1 MTPKPRHT
9 PIRRSAARRAQ
20 LAVSL
25 LAIAVMLTPATAAG
39 QADEYAVKAAL
50 LYNFSKFLEWPEEA
64 FVDSPEFRICIH
76 GEDPFGR
83 EIDGISGKRT
93 QGRPIVVSRHEGKLP
108 FAERCHIV
116 FVGAR
121 REKAV
126 AAALRV
132 VRDEP
137 TLTVGD
143 GSSFVDR
150 GGMIGLVREGSRIR
164 FEINRSEARRAGL
177 SVSARLLRV
186 AQRVVEE

>member
-1 MTPKPRHT
+1 MKPRPRQT
-9 PIRRSAARRAQ
+9 RIRRSAARRAL
-20 LAVSL
+20 LAVAPL
-25 LAIAVMLTPATAAG
+25 CLAVVLTPATAAA

-64 FVDSPEFRICIH
+64 FGDSPEFRICIH
-76 GEDPFGR
+76 GKDPFGP
-83 EIDGISGKRT
+83 EIDRISGKRT
-93 QGRPIVVSRHEGKLP
+93 RGRPIVVSRHEGKLP
-108 FAERCHIV
+108 FAKPCHIV
-116 FVGAR
+116 FFGER
-121 REKAV
+121 RAKAV
-126 AAALRV
+126 AAALRD

-137 TLTVGD
+137 TLTVGN